1 MSRIELTGTWDSFY
15 QLVGEADLRANAG
28 RVVNIVRFQHLWL
41 QGPVFQGLVLVNWLV
56 AGQSF
61 RPSGGLSCVPD

>member
-28 RVVNIVRFQHLWL
+28 PVVNIVRFQHLWL
-41 QGPVFQGLVLVNWLV
+41 QGPVFPGLVLVNWFV
-56 AGQSF
+56 VGQSF